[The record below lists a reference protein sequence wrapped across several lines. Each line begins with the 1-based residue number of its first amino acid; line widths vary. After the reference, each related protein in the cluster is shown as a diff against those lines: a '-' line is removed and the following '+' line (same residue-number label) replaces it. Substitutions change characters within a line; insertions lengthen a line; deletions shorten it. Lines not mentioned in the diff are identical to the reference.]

1 MRKFIL
7 PLITLLFSFSIFA
20 HGPTPQK
27 VQESI
32 TVNIAPAEAWSI
44 LKDYSDFKKIMKVR
58 SFDDEIM
65 KIKYELL
72 SKDVPFS
79 DYNAYII
86 VKKGSNDNES
96 VIQWTA
102 RFYRTYKLNPPIPE
116 DLILLPTLILFFIIY
131 STSVWLVINVI
142 DVYRRFEIFWGHL
155 GPHLDLR

>member
-7 PLITLLFSFSIFA
+7 AFTSLMFSMSVFA

-32 TVNIAPAEAWSI
+32 TVDIAPAKAW
-44 LKDYSDFKKIMKVR
+44 LVVKNFTDFNKIMKTR
-58 SFDDEIM
+58 SYDDEIM
-65 KIKYELL
+65 KIKYEMLK
-72 SKDVPFS
+72 KDGPFS

-86 VKKGSNDNES
+86 VKKGANDDES

-116 DLILLPTLILFFIIY
+116 GQDDATAVAAVKKIVEPGLA
-131 STSVWLVINVI
+131 S
-142 DVYRRFEIFWGHL
+142 
-155 GPHLDLR
+155 LRKALQSK

>member
-7 PLITLLFSFSIFA
+7 ALTSLMFSVLVFA

-32 TVNIAPAEAWSI
+32 TVKIAPAKAWAI
-44 LKDYSDFKKIMKVR
+44 VKDYANFKKIMKTR

-65 KIKYELL
+65 KIKYEMLK
-72 SKDVPFS
+72 KDGPFS

-86 VKKGSNDNES
+86 VKKGANDNES

-116 DLILLPTLILFFIIY
+116 GQDDATAVAAVKKIVEPGLASLKKALQ
-131 STSVWLVINVI
+131 SK
-142 DVYRRFEIFWGHL
+142 
-155 GPHLDLR
+155 

>member
-7 PLITLLFSFSIFA
+7 ALTTLLFSMSIFA

-32 TVNIAPAEAWSI
+32 TVNVAPAKVWSTI
-44 LKDYSDFKKIMKVR
+44 KDFSDFKKIMKTR

-65 KIKYELL
+65 KIKYEML
-72 SKDVPFS
+72 KTDGPFS

-86 VKKGSNDNES
+86 VKKGANDNES

-116 DLILLPTLILFFIIY
+116 GQDDATAVAAVKKIVKPGLARLKKALE
-131 STSVWLVINVI
+131 SK
-142 DVYRRFEIFWGHL
+142 
-155 GPHLDLR
+155 

>member
-7 PLITLLFSFSIFA
+7 PLIVLLFSFSIFA

-32 TVNIAPAEAWSI
+32 TVSIAPAEAWSV

-96 VIQWTA
+96 IIQWTA

-116 DLILLPTLILFFIIY
+116 GEDDATAVAAVKNI
-131 STSVWLVINVI
+131 V
-142 DVYRRFEIFWGHL
+142 
-155 GPHLDLR
+155 GPGLANLKKALESK

>member
-1 MRKFIL
+1 MKKFIL
-7 PLITLLFSFSIFA
+7 TLITLLFSIVIYA

-32 TVNIAPAEAWSI
+32 TVKVAPAKAWTI
-44 LKDYSDFKKIMKVR
+44 VKDFAEFKKIMKVR

-65 KIKYELL
+65 KIKYEMLK
-72 SKDVPFS
+72 KDGPFS

-102 RFYRTYKLNPPIPE
+102 RFYRTYKLNPPIP
-116 DLILLPTLILFFIIY
+116 DGQDDATAVAAVKKI
-131 STSVWLVINVI
+131 V
-142 DVYRRFEIFWGHL
+142 
-155 GPHLDLR
+155 GPGLKSLEKALKSK

>member
-7 PLITLLFSFSIFA
+7 PLIALLFSFSIFA

-32 TVNIAPAEAWSI
+32 TVSIAPAEAWSV

-86 VKKGSNDNES
+86 VKKGSNDSES
-96 VIQWTA
+96 IIQWTA

-116 DLILLPTLILFFIIY
+116 GQDDATAVAAVKKIVEPGLASLKKALE
-131 STSVWLVINVI
+131 SN
-142 DVYRRFEIFWGHL
+142 
-155 GPHLDLR
+155 

>member
-7 PLITLLFSFSIFA
+7 ALTTLLFSMSIFA

-32 TVNIAPAEAWSI
+32 TVNVAPAKVWSTI
-44 LKDYSDFKKIMKVR
+44 KDFSDFKKIMKTR
-58 SFDDEIM
+58 SFDDEVM
-65 KIKYELL
+65 KIKYEMLK
-72 SKDVPFS
+72 KDGPFS

-86 VKKGSNDNES
+86 VKKGANDNES

-116 DLILLPTLILFFIIY
+116 GQDDETAVAAVKKIVEPGLASLKRL
-131 STSVWLVINVI
+131 
-142 DVYRRFEIFWGHL
+142 
-155 GPHLDLR
+155 

>member
-7 PLITLLFSFSIFA
+7 ALVTLLFSMSIFA

-32 TVNIAPAEAWSI
+32 TVNVAPAKVWSTI
-44 LKDYSDFKKIMKVR
+44 KDFSDFKKIMKTR

-65 KIKYELL
+65 KIKYEMLK
-72 SKDVPFS
+72 KDGPFS

-86 VKKGSNDNES
+86 VKKGANDNES

-116 DLILLPTLILFFIIY
+116 GQDDETAVAAVKKIVEPGLASLKKALE
-131 STSVWLVINVI
+131 SK
-142 DVYRRFEIFWGHL
+142 
-155 GPHLDLR
+155 

>member
-1 MRKFIL
+1 MKKFIL
-7 PLITLLFSFSIFA
+7 TLITLLFSMVIYA

-32 TVNIAPAEAWSI
+32 TVKVAPAKAWTI
-44 LKDYSDFKKIMKVR
+44 VKDFAEFKKIMKVR

-65 KIKYELL
+65 KIKYEML
-72 SKDVPFS
+72 KRDGPFS

-102 RFYRTYKLNPPIPE
+102 RFYRTYKLNPPIP
-116 DLILLPTLILFFIIY
+116 DGQDDATAVAAVKKI
-131 STSVWLVINVI
+131 V
-142 DVYRRFEIFWGHL
+142 
-155 GPHLDLR
+155 GPGLKSLEKALKSK

>member
-7 PLITLLFSFSIFA
+7 ALTSLMFSMSVFA

-32 TVNIAPAEAWSI
+32 TVNIPPAKAWSVV
-44 LKDYSDFKKIMKVR
+44 KSFTDFNKIMKTR

-65 KIKYELL
+65 KIKYEMLK
-72 SKDVPFS
+72 KDGPFS

-86 VKKGSNDNES
+86 VKKGANDNES

-116 DLILLPTLILFFIIY
+116 GQDDATAVAAVKKIVEPG
-131 STSVWLVINVI
+131 LVS
-142 DVYRRFEIFWGHL
+142 L
-155 GPHLDLR
+155 KKALQSK

>member
-7 PLITLLFSFSIFA
+7 ALITLLFSISIFA

-27 VQESI
+27 VQESV
-32 TVNIAPAEAWSI
+32 TVSVTPTKAWSVI
-44 LKDYSDFKKIMKVR
+44 KDFSDFKKIMKIR

-65 KIKYELL
+65 KIKYEMLK
-72 SKDVPFS
+72 KDGPFS

-96 VIQWTA
+96 IIQWTA

-116 DLILLPTLILFFIIY
+116 GEDDATAVAAVKNI
-131 STSVWLVINVI
+131 V
-142 DVYRRFEIFWGHL
+142 
-155 GPHLDLR
+155 GPGLANLKKALESK

>member
-7 PLITLLFSFSIFA
+7 ALTTLLFSMSIFA

-32 TVNIAPAEAWSI
+32 TVNVAPAKVWSTI
-44 LKDYSDFKKIMKVR
+44 KDFSDFKKIMKTR
-58 SFDDEIM
+58 SFDDEVM
-65 KIKYELL
+65 KIKYEMLK
-72 SKDVPFS
+72 KDGPFS

-86 VKKGSNDNES
+86 VKKGANDNES

-116 DLILLPTLILFFIIY
+116 GQDDETAVAAVKKIVEPGLASLKKALE
-131 STSVWLVINVI
+131 SK
-142 DVYRRFEIFWGHL
+142 
-155 GPHLDLR
+155 

>member
-7 PLITLLFSFSIFA
+7 ALTTLLFSMSIFA

-32 TVNIAPAEAWSI
+32 TVNVAPAKVWSTI
-44 LKDYSDFKKIMKVR
+44 KDFSDFKKIMKTR

-65 KIKYELL
+65 KIKYEMLK
-72 SKDVPFS
+72 KDGPFS

-86 VKKGSNDNES
+86 VKKGANDNES

-116 DLILLPTLILFFIIY
+116 GQDDETAVAAVKKIVEPGLASLKKALE
-131 STSVWLVINVI
+131 SK
-142 DVYRRFEIFWGHL
+142 
-155 GPHLDLR
+155 